1 MKTKLQIPIVVEITL
16 KGPKAERRIVTILDT
31 GARYTAISWQVLE
44 DIGYDPARSAKKA
57 SIITANGVIETP
69 LLKIKEII
77 VGEIKVKN
85 VEVVC
90 LDVPELAGIEGL
102 LGLTF
107 LDKMETNIDYKN
119 RTLEIRDP

>member
-1 MKTKLQIPIVVEITL
+1 VPLRSGGQGCSLWHFGTFLL
-16 KGPKAERRIVTILDT
+16 KKGGPLC
-31 GARYTAISWQVLE
+31 S
-44 DIGYDPARSAKKA
+44 ARSAKKA

-77 VGEIKVKN
+77 AGEIKVKN

-90 LDVPELAGIEGL
+90 LDLPELAGIEGL